1 MRVHPLVLVLSCALA
16 CAVAGC
22 NTGKGVSNGSTHGS
36 LRVVNLIPNAGGPV
50 NVTFD
55 NEPFATGLPFEGMTP
70 YQQIDAGLREV
81 TMSVAGSNTNVVDII
96 PTFLPDNA
104 YTLVAI
110 VSMMM

>member
-70 YQQIDAGLREV
+70 ACGKSR
-81 TMSVAGSNTNVVDII
+81 
-96 PTFLPDNA
+96 
-104 YTLVAI
+104 
-110 VSMMM
+110 